1 MICLN
6 VEEDVFIAVDLRD
19 ILSNFVKQK
28 KKILID
34 PRKEIYTKSLKM
46 MISPSPYS
54 LVDEIFLL
62 KTSSAEVFDWK
73 GFLSISGSTW
83 NVTDRATWE
92 TLKEQ
97 KVKFVA
103 RKSNRKLYSY

>member
-1 MICLN
+1 M
-6 VEEDVFIAVDLRD
+6 EEDVFIAVDSRD
-19 ILSNFVKQK
+19 ILSKFVKQK

-62 KTSSAEVFDWK
+62 KTSSSEVFDWK
-73 GFLSISGSTW
+73 GFLSILVPLGMLQT
-83 NVTDRATWE
+83 
-92 TLKEQ
+92 EQ
-97 KVKFVA
+97 HGRRLRS
-103 RKSNRKLYSY
+103 RK